1 MLRKKPGHGR
11 RHADDALPP
20 SVPPTR
26 RPLRRCRLGRRSTR
40 LGKSHYFLLILLP
53 VRASPT
59 PRALR
64 GLVFFAVPSSSI
76 PGPSPPSSSSRSLL
90 LLSFLFLFL
99 FLFLLHWRSLYS
111 SSSSPCYPSGT
122 TTLRGIFSSSRMFHL
137 RVFKGVKSVE
147 IALRLWDEACSFF
160 FFF

>member
-1 MLRKKPGHGR
+1 MFLIRRDLLLRKKPGHGR

-53 VRASPT
+53 VRASPN

-76 PGPSPPSSSSRSLL
+76 PGPSPLFLQQSLAAAPLLFISLLILIPPPLEESLL
-90 LLSFLFLFL
+90 LELVS
-99 FLFLLHWRSLYS
+99 LLPLGYYNAPWN
-111 SSSSPCYPSGT
+111 
-122 TTLRGIFSSSRMFHL
+122 I
-137 RVFKGVKSVE
+137 
-147 IALRLWDEACSFF
+147 
-160 FFF
+160 